1 VLLLVGLGNPGSKYE
16 KTRHNIGF
24 MALDAVARQQNLSAW
39 RGRFQSAC
47 AEGLIGTEKV
57 LAIKPQ
63 TYMNNSG
70 QAVGEAMRFFKL
82 PAEQVVVLY
91 DDLDL
96 APGKVKARRGGG
108 HAGHNG
114 IKSMIQHCGPDFWR
128 VRLGIGHPGDKA
140 QVTNWV
146 LSEFAKAEWGNV
158 EDVCR
163 AVGDEIPRLVQ
174 GDPEGFMSRVAQQ
187 APPSKASSPKAG
199 SPKDTAAK
207 T

>member
-1 VLLLVGLGNPGSKYE
+1 
-16 KTRHNIGF
+16 
-24 MALDAVARQQNLSAW
+24 
-39 RGRFQSAC
+39 
-47 AEGLIGTEKV
+47 
-57 LAIKPQ
+57 
-63 TYMNNSG
+63 MNNSG

-187 APPSKASSPKAG
+187 APPPKASSPKAG